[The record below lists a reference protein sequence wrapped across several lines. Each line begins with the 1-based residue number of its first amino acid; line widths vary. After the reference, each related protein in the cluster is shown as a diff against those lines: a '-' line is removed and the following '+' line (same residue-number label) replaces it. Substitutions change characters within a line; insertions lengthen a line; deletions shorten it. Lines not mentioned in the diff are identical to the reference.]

1 MARLKCLN
9 DNYTIEWFMAQ
20 RDEIKHKIRCFISS
34 HLSYHF
40 TSIWSHKNLIRKG
53 KTTIALP
60 IYSFSYHHH
69 QYHGATKLYERRD
82 PALEITDL
90 WYGYW
95 QQRCGGLGVLGGVT
109 GTYQKEESTLL
120 QARNVVIV
128 ATERGLV
135 KSGTSTGKWW
145 SNQTQLSWKRNQIQD
160 REPEFIL
167 IFSYTSSISIGG
179 KGEGSFRGRVC
190 KLSNSSDQYTW
201 EAK

>member
-1 MARLKCLN
+1 MK
-9 DNYTIEWFMAQ
+9 
-20 RDEIKHKIRCFISS
+20 IKRQDSMLHFLHSRFH

-40 TSIWSHKNLIRKG
+40 YSIWSQQNLIRKG

-60 IYSFSYHHH
+60 IYSFIYHH

-82 PALEITDL
+82 PALEITHL

-95 QQRCGGLGVLGGVT
+95 QQRCGGLGVFGGVT

-120 QARNVVIV
+120 QEKNID
-128 ATERGLV
+128 ERGLV
-135 KSGTSTGKWW
+135 KSGTSTTRKWG

-167 IFSYTSSISIGG
+167 IILCLCMRGGG
-179 KGEGSFRGRVC
+179 KKKGVFDGEYA
-190 KLSNSSDQYTW
+190 Q
-201 EAK
+201 